1 MIRNRIKVVVF
12 MPERKVR
19 MKKTSFFS
27 ILIIAVI
34 ILAGCNLP
42 GAAVQAPT
50 PDQAFLNTAVAQTVD
65 AVNAAATAAAAAMS
79 SPTVPPATNTP
90 EPPPT
95 ATTTPGPTITPPP
108 PPTATIVPGV
118 PMIAANIDTNCRFGP
133 GPDYGAI
140 GFLLISD
147 GQVPVKGRNS
157 SNSWWYIVNPK
168 YPTANCWA
176 WGGSTK
182 VTGEVNTLPVV
193 SVPSITV
200 GVGASPS
207 DYTGACPVTITF
219 SGSFT
224 SNGPVTYTYR
234 FETDGG
240 FNSAQGTVSSTGAGT
255 VGSTATNTY
264 SADTTD
270 KVRVHLL
277 SPQNIYSGWKSFKV
291 DCP

>member
-1 MIRNRIKVVVF
+1 
-12 MPERKVR
+12 
-19 MKKTSFFS
+19 MKKISLFA
-27 ILIIAVI
+27 ILTIGAVI
-34 ILAGCNLP
+34 LGACNFP
-42 GAAVQAPT
+42 GSAAQSPT
-50 PDQAFLNTAVAQTVD
+50 PDQAFLNTAVALTVD
-65 AVNAAATAAAAAMS
+65 AVNAAATAAAAAVA

-95 ATTTPGPTITPPP
+95 ATNTPGPTITPPP
-108 PPTATIVPGV
+108 PPTATVVPGV
-118 PMIAANIDTNCRFGP
+118 PMISADIDTNCRFGP

-140 GFLLISD
+140 GFLLVTD

-182 VTGEVNTLPVV
+182 VTGEVSTLPVV
-193 SVPSITV
+193 NPPSITL
-200 GVGASPS
+200 GVGANPS
-207 DYTGACPVTITF
+207 DYTGACPVAVTF

-234 FETDGG
+234 FETEGG
-240 FNSAQGTVSSTGAGT
+240 WNSAQATVSSTTAGT
-255 VGSTATNTY
+255 VSGSATNTY
-264 SADTTD
+264 SVDTTD
-270 KVRVHLL
+270 KVRVHLVA
-277 SPQNIYSGWKSFKV
+277 PQNIYSGWKSFKV